1 MAKYYV
7 FYLGDVLP
15 QPKAHLVQ
23 VSHSANAAANLGYP
37 AVLVSLQKDF
47 RSLNPLNLIAPFRPR
62 KPELKLLEFYHLQSR
77 LKVAPLPMPYPIDRI
92 RGKLTDSNT
101 IACKYY
107 LPVHLKPKTQIVH
120 SRDWNF
126 VKAAVK
132 NEIPAIYECH
142 HYENKKYEP
151 EIVNKRFLQVAVTVA
166 DTVRENLIRN
176 GMPPEKTVKL
186 HNGFNQLFY
195 ERHPEAARTWRQQL
209 LTEKRDRL
217 VVYAGALHTFKG
229 IDLLIEV
236 ASQLPNVQ
244 FALAGGPEKERQAY
258 QEIIQS
264 KQLENVALVGYLPQ
278 KNLASLL
285 QAADLLVYPHLSGEA
300 ANFTSP
306 LKLFDYIAAGKP
318 IVSTTIPSLD
328 DFRSSPLIA
337 GWCEP
342 DSATE
347 LAGCLKRVFCAY
359 PQWSP
364 DHIHDRALVEQY
376 SWENRISRILDFV
389 DPSFRPQKVI

>member
-1 MAKYYV
+1 SKYYI
-7 FYLGDVLP
+7 FYIGDVLP
-15 QPKAHLVQ
+15 QPKAHLSQ

-37 AVLVSLQKDF
+37 VVLVSLEKDG
-47 RSLNPLNLIAPFRPR
+47 SLLNLQNLITPFRPR
-62 KPELKLLEFYHLQSR
+62 KPDPKLLEFYHLQSH

-92 RGKLTDSNT
+92 HSKLTDSNT
-101 IACKYY
+101 LACKYY
-107 LPVHLKPKTQIVH
+107 LPIHLKPKTQIVH

-126 VKAAVK
+126 IKAAVK
-132 NEIPAIYECH
+132 NQIPAIYECH
-142 HYENKKYEP
+142 HYQNKQYEP
-151 EIVNKRFLQVAVTVA
+151 EIVKSRFLQVTVTVA
-166 DTVRENLIRN
+166 DTVRDNLLEM
-176 GMPPEKTVKL
+176 GMPPAKTVKL

-195 ERHPEAARTWRQQL
+195 ERHPEAAETWRKQL
-209 LTEKRDRL
+209 LNEQRSRL

-264 KQLENVALVGYLPQ
+264 KQLENVALVGYLPHSQ
-278 KNLASLL
+278 LASLL
-285 QAADLLVYPHLSGEA
+285 QAADILVYPHLSGEA
-300 ANFTSP
+300 AKFTSP

-342 DSATE
+342 DSVTE
-347 LAGCLKRVFCAY
+347 LARCLERVFSAY
-359 PQWSP
+359 PQWTP
-364 DHIHDRALVEQY
+364 DHLHDRTLVEKY
-376 SWENRISRILDFV
+376 SWENRIKQILDFV
-389 DPSFRPQKVI
+389 DPSFRPQKVT